1 MGATLPYIQT
11 HDHLASTSQHL
22 QSPELRQQLSISP
35 SLFSAQRYINSL
47 VSSICSYHLR
57 FPVSRPS
64 ECTYI
69 TSLATAVRLIP
80 LPLRLTPSTLM
91 HLLFN
96 HPLDLCA
103 PLHFMAVNVSPGGSL
118 SKSSF
123 PPPLLILLIIPQRS
137 LTSDHPRAR
146 WRLRVVSV
154 SDDLRRMQ
162 AEGVDFQVPES
173 CWDKLEYVSCY
184 CLCC

>member
-57 FPVSRPS
+57 FSVSRTS

-69 TSLATAVRLIP
+69 TILATAVRLIP
-80 LPLRLTPSTLM
+80 LPLRLTPSTPDASSLRSYTTSR
-91 HLLFN
+91 LLR
-96 HPLDLCA
+96 P
-103 PLHFMAVNVSPGGSL
+103 PHFMASNVLSGDSL
-118 SKSSF
+118 SKPSF
-123 PPPLLILLIIPQRS
+123 PPPLPVSNVRPFDLLKVPIARHTPKKSDQRS
-137 LTSDHPRAR
+137 LKDMAETEA
-146 WRLRVVSV
+146 SV
-154 SDDLRRMQ
+154 SFR
-162 AEGVDFQVPES
+162 
-173 CWDKLEYVSCY
+173 
-184 CLCC
+184 